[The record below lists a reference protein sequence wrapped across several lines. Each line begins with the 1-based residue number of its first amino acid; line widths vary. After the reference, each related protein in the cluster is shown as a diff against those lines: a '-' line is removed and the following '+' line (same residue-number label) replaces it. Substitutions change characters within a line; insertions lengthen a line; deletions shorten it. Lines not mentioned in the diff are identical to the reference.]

1 MKKPNDIEPKYIEI
15 SCSLL
20 YALFFEGDFH
30 VKLPNGTAEV
40 SLKRVRQEH
49 FDRRLGIE
57 SGDVDAR
64 WDRYGFISYSKASI
78 KLDWTTFK
86 RIRSIVGGSTEDQ
99 VLRRVAQTVVNH
111 VIDAYR
117 GVTNEPWARRLTES
131 ELFEIKGEITHV
143 NGMIEGVATMIAP
156 EYEIT
161 LPVEGLGDRALEE
174 FSRRLDSPE
183 PLAIWDD
190 LWLKSED
197 AIHRGDYASA
207 VIWGHSA
214 LETLSHATIISWL
227 REQAFTVNEA
237 AKAVARYEK
246 QANSLKQS
254 LSLEDLTETLN
265 DTQKVEVA
273 LLRVVKVDPSWG
285 FDFCSHF
292 ERLAATRNSIL
303 HSGAIVE
310 AQQAKD
316 CADIV
321 RAIRA
326 ELSNKLNLERI
337 NQSTIT
343 QAHVVLSALAEHDLP
358 KKLSELLQEIE
369 DDEHAITIWTMS
381 RYPNWLQQS
390 SPVAIIESKYH
401 MRIYLPSKKYLSGMN
416 WELELT
422 KLLIRRKMILV
433 EGWPECDVMDRDQKG
448 NLSLGPLNWEV
459 YRVVAGAITE
469 AILDSVIYKRL
480 ADAGFDIT
488 SKIENQ
494 YRSLEMHIK
503 SEDFAAPEWGE
514 LEYYL
519 LPVKALGLHLLVPEK
534 LKRILVL
541 LQAKA
546 PEHVKR
552 LVNIVKV
559 VDKAGRDSPSKAA
572 TAMLAAKAGL
582 GVLNTIGVREAPK
595 RILRTRFTEDEIR
608 HLELKRGK

>member
-1 MKKPNDIEPKYIEI
+1 MKKPHDIEPKSIEI
-15 SCSLL
+15 NCSLL
-20 YALFFEGDFH
+20 YALFSEGDFH

-40 SLKRVRQEH
+40 SLKRIRQKH
-49 FDRRLGIE
+49 FDRRSGIE
-57 SGDVDAR
+57 SGNVDAR
-64 WDRYGFISYSKASI
+64 WDRYGFVSYSKVNI
-78 KLDWTTFK
+78 KLDWSTFK
-86 RIRSIVGGSTEDQ
+86 RIRSIVGGSKEDQ

-117 GVTNEPWARRLTES
+117 GATNEPWARRLTES
-131 ELFEIKGEITHV
+131 EIFEVKGEITHA
-143 NGMIEGVATMIAP
+143 NGMIEGVAPLMAP
-156 EYEIT
+156 EYEIIQ
-161 LPVEGLGDRALEE
+161 PVEGLGDRALEE

-227 REQAFTVNEA
+227 REQSLTVNEA
-237 AKAVARYEK
+237 AEAVARYRN
-246 QANSLKQS
+246 QAKSLRQS

-292 ERLAATRNSIL
+292 ERLAAMRNSIL
-303 HSGAIVE
+303 HSAAIVG

-316 CADIV
+316 CIDIV

-326 ELSNKLNLERI
+326 ELSNKSNLERI

-343 QAHVVLSALAEHDLP
+343 QAHMVLSALAEHDLP
-358 KKLSELLQEIE
+358 KKLLESLQEIE
-369 DDEHAITIWTMS
+369 AGGHAITIWTIS

-390 SPVAIIESKYH
+390 SPVAITESKYH
-401 MRIYLPSKKYLSGMN
+401 MRIYLPSKKHLSDMN

-422 KLLIRRKMILV
+422 KLLIRRKMTSV
-433 EGWPECDVMDRDQKG
+433 EDWPEADVMDRDQKG
-448 NLSLGPLNWEV
+448 NLSLGLLNWEF

-488 SKIENQ
+488 SKIETQ
-494 YRSLEMHIK
+494 YCSLERRIK
-503 SEDFAAPEWGE
+503 SEDFVAPKWGE
-514 LEYYL
+514 PEYYL

-534 LKRILVL
+534 LKKILVL

-546 PEHVKR
+546 PEHAKR
-552 LVNIVKV
+552 LVNIVNV
-559 VDKAGRDSPSKAA
+559 VEKAGWDSPSKAA
-572 TAMLAAKAGL
+572 TAMLAVQAGL
-582 GVLNTIGVREAPK
+582 GVLGNIGVREAPR
-595 RILRTRFTEDEIR
+595 RILRTCFTEDEIQ
-608 HLELKRGK
+608 HLELKRAS